1 MAATQTPPAPPAEA
15 EADAPAEVSEASQMT
30 RIEKLAA
37 LLTMLG
43 TDGAVP
49 ILKNLAEDEVEAI
62 SVAMAKCNIISK
74 NLQDEILRE
83 FTDVAQRARTS
94 IVGGVDYTKSALEG
108 SVGRIRASSI
118 LSRVSPSR
126 TPVAAMQ
133 HIADMDA
140 RQIFNLTKHEQP
152 QTVALIIS
160 YLSPEKSADLFT
172 MMRPDTREQVIER
185 LATLSTIPVEV
196 VETIVAVL
204 NRKAGGECSR
214 PLNQTGGL
222 KTAARM
228 LNSLDKNV
236 TKSILFA
243 LDERNPELSQ
253 SIRQKMFTFEDLT
266 NLDVPALQKVLREVE
281 MRDLAVALKTASDQ
295 LRNKLLGCISKRA
308 AETVAEESQ
317 FMGALKLRD
326 IEASQMKI
334 IEVVRRLE
342 SEGELEVNIGKKG
355 D

>member
-1 MAATQTPPAPPAEA
+1 MTDTEAP
-15 EADAPAEVSEASQMT
+15 PAEVSEASQLT

-43 TDGAVP
+43 TESAVH
-49 ILKNLAEDEVEAI
+49 ILKRLAEDEVEAI
-62 SVAMAKCNIISK
+62 SVEMAKCNIISK
-74 NLQDEILRE
+74 NLQDDILRE
-83 FTDVAQRARTS
+83 FTGVALRASTS
-94 IVGGVDYTKSALEG
+94 IVGGVDFTQTALEG

-172 MMRPDTREQVIER
+172 MMRPDTRDQVIER
-185 LATLSTIPVEV
+185 LATLSSIPVEV

-253 SIRQKMFTFEDLT
+253 SIRQKMFTFEDLSG
-266 NLDVPALQKVLREVE
+266 LDLPSLQKVLREID
-281 MRDLAVALKTASDQ
+281 MRDLAVSLKSASEKLKTT
-295 LRNKLLGCISKRA
+295 LLACISKRA
-308 AETVAEESQ
+308 AETVNEEMS
-317 FMGALKLRD
+317 FMGPLKLKD
-326 IEASQMKI
+326 IEGAQGRV

-342 SEGELEVNIGKKG
+342 SEGEIELDSGKG
-355 D
+355 NEG